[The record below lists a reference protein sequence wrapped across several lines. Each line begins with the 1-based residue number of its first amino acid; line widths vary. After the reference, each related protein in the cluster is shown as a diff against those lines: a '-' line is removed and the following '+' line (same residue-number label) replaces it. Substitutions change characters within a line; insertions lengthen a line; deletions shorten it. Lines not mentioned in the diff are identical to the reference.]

1 MIFEILNPQGSY
13 AVLKA
18 KMEAGDEF
26 YSMPGTVMS
35 LKGANFGSQR
45 KGGVLSGLKRK
56 ILTGTT
62 MHMDSIYYESDP
74 GEAIVAPRFPGQIG
88 EIELKESMYAH
99 SHSFLAAEN
108 EVEIGSKSLGV
119 RSIFANN
126 EFFWV
131 SLQAA
136 PGKRAW
142 LSFFGDIIEVDVKE
156 GETLSIE
163 HGHFVGINA
172 TARFQLRFL
181 GIKRAAFG
189 GEGLYM
195 VDIQGPAKV
204 WLQTRNL
211 DAFVQMMVSQV
222 GGGNAGN
229 TVAAGAAGAILGGL
243 IGGGKI

>member
-1 MIFEILNPQGSY
+1 MKFEILNPQGSY

-18 KMEAGDEF
+18 EMEQGDEF
-26 YSMPGTVMS
+26 FSMPGTVMS

-45 KGGVLSGLKRK
+45 KGGILSGLKRK
-56 ILTGTT
+56 MFTGTS
-62 MHMDSIYYESDP
+62 MYMDSIYYESDP
-74 GEAIVAPRFPGQIG
+74 GEAMVAPRFPGQIA
-88 EIELKESMYAH
+88 EVELNESMYAH
-99 SHSFLAAEN
+99 SHSFLAAEK

-119 RSIFANN
+119 RSVFANS
-126 EFFWV
+126 EFFWI

-136 PGKRAW
+136 PGRKAW
-142 LSFFGDIIEVDVKE
+142 LSFFGDILEVNVKP

-163 HGHFVGINA
+163 HGHFVGINESA
-172 TARFQLRFL
+172 KFQLRFL
-181 GIKRAAFG
+181 GIKRAMFG

-204 WLQTRNL
+204 WMQTRNL
-211 DAFVQMMVSQV
+211 DAFVQMLVSQT

-243 IGGGKI
+243 IGGGRI